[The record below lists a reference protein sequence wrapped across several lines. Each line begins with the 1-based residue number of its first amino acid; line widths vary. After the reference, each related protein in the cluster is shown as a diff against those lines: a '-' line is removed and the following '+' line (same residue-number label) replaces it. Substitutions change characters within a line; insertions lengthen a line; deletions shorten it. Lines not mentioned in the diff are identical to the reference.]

1 MFVVRYRVVTYI
13 LSFFFNLL
21 EKNLLI
27 VKEFSKCHEN
37 NINRWQNGQ
46 LRRRRRRAY
55 ASSSNT
61 ASHDNHENINAWVSF
76 AFL

>member
-27 VKEFSKCHEN
+27 VKKFSKCHEN
-37 NINRWQNGQ
+37 SINRWQNGQ
-46 LRRRRRRAY
+46 LRRRRRRRRRRAY
-55 ASSSNT
+55 ASTSDT
-61 ASHDNHENINAWVSF
+61 ASHDNHENIST
-76 AFL
+76 